1 MAVEGGPRQM
11 RNRADAKF
19 AHAAGLR
26 GDADDIEH
34 ALQNYEEDLEK
45 IDRGLKRVNSKIRE
59 LENTVER
66 LENERSQLSS
76 YKAYK
81 MRHTMRRWQA
91 RLETAET
98 ERDTYLS
105 REKSVESQIRQQE
118 SVKRGHLANASG
130 MEARAE
136 RLMELAAK
144 SEGKEPEEEEDFWS
158 QW

>member
-1 MAVEGGPRQM
+1 MSVEGGPRQM
-11 RNRADAKF
+11 RNRADAQF

-26 GDADDIEH
+26 GDAADIEY

-45 IDRGLKRVNSKIRE
+45 IDRGLKRVNAKIRE
-59 LENTVER
+59 FEDTVER

-76 YKAYK
+76 YEAYK
-81 MRHTMRRWQA
+81 MRHTMRRWQS
-91 RLETAET
+91 RLKTAET

-105 REKSVESQIRQQE
+105 RKKSVENQIRQQE
-118 SVKRGHLANASG
+118 SVKRGHLVNASG
-130 MEARAE
+130 MEAQAE

-144 SEGKEPEEEEDFWS
+144 SEGKEPEKEEDFWM